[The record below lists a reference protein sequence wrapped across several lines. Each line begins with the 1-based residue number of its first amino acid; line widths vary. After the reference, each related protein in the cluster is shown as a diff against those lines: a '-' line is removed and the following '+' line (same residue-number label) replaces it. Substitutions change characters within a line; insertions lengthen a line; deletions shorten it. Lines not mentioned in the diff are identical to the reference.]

1 LNNTTFKKVGIAAAA
16 TVFAAAISTPT
27 HAAKKVRWKMH
38 SAFPASQIIQGDRP
52 KYVADQVNAMSGGD
66 FDIKI
71 FEPGALAGGT
81 AYYDGLSQGSFDAAY
96 GTSGYEQGK
105 NSVYAYISSFPFG
118 PGSDEFYAFFKH
130 GGGEEFAQ
138 KLYAKDNMH
147 FMLCGMSPP
156 ETSGWFKEEITDLGQ
171 LKGLKMRFFGV
182 GAQVMQKLGVS
193 TQLLAGGDIYP
204 ALELGTIDATEYSM
218 PVVDRSAGFYQIT
231 KYNYFPGW
239 HQQATSNHLS
249 VYKPKWDE
257 LPGEYKAMLETSCDA
272 NTMKHIAQG
281 NSLQH
286 QAMLDNEAD
295 GVKIKTWSDDVLKTL
310 QAAWKEVH
318 AEAVADNPDVQEFW
332 DLWTE
337 FHSGYKVWG
346 AVGFLPAEFVE

>member
-1 LNNTTFKKVGIAAAA
+1 MKTNLLKQAGAAALLTA
-16 TVFAAAISTPT
+16 VAAAVAMPA
-27 HAAKKVRWKMH
+27 HAAKKVRWKLH
-38 SAFPASQIIQGDRP
+38 SAFPASQVIQGDRP
-52 KYVADQVNAMSGGD
+52 KYVADRVKAMSGGD
-66 FDIKI
+66 FDMKI
-71 FEPGALAGGT
+71 FEPGALAGGA

-105 NSVYAYISSFPFG
+105 NTAYAYISSFPFG

-138 KLYAKDNMH
+138 SLYAKDNIH
-147 FMLCGMSPP
+147 FTLCGMSPP
-156 ETSGWFKEEITDLGQ
+156 ETSGWFKEEITSLDQ

-182 GAQVMQKLGVS
+182 GADVMQKLGVS

-231 KYNYFPGW
+231 KFNYFPGW
-239 HQQATSNHLS
+239 HQQATSNHFS
-249 VYKPKWDE
+249 VHMEKWDA
-257 LPGEYKAMLETSCDA
+257 LPEEYKVMIQTSCDA
-272 NTMKHIAQG
+272 NIMAHIAQG

-295 GVKIKTWSDDVLKTL
+295 GVQIKTWPDEVLETL
-310 QAAWKEVH
+310 QAAWREVH
-318 AEAVADNPDVQEFW
+318 AEKVAENPDVAAFW
-332 DLWTE
+332 DLWSE
-337 FHSGYKVWG
+337 FHEGYKVWG
-346 AVGFLPAEFVE
+346 SVGFLPAKFVE